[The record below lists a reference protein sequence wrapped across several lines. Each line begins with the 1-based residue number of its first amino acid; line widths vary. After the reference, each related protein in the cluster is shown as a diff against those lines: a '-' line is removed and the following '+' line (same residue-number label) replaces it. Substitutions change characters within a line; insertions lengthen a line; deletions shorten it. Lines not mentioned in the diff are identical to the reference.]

1 MRMRLKTLAAAGLA
15 LAVAGCATM
24 PVTGDPAVSVYATAE
39 TQPVGTANDDA
50 ADDPAIWRNQADPSK
65 SLIIGTDKKAGLH
78 VYNLQGEDLFFLDAG
93 LLNNVDLVTLADGT
107 VLVAASDR
115 TDPANSAI
123 ALFRLDTG
131 AARLEPLGSVAS
143 GAGEAYGLCL
153 WTPPIAKAGD
163 AAIAFAVLKDGTIN
177 QVRIRT
183 DGTGAIERTMSVPS
197 QAEGCVVDHRTS
209 QLYVGEENGGIWRFR
224 VGGSDPVGELLAPID
239 NRMLVADVEGLALMP
254 EGHRG
259 GYLIASS
266 QGDNAYAVFRL
277 PGMEPIGRFR
287 IAQGAVGATEET
299 DGIDLHAGS
308 FGPDYPAGLFVA
320 QDGINPPHAQNFK
333 LVSWEAVVRALNPK
347 PSSPD

>member
-1 MRMRLKTLAAAGLA
+1 MRMRSKFLSTAGLA
-15 LAVAGCATM
+15 LAVAGCATV

-39 TQPVGTANDDA
+39 TAPVGTGNEDA
-50 ADDPAIWRNQADPSK
+50 ADDPAIWFNPESPAK
-65 SLIIGTDKKAGLH
+65 SLIVGTDKKAGLH
-78 VYNLQGEDLFFLDAG
+78 VYNLKGEDLFFLDAG

-115 TDPANSAI
+115 TDPDNSAI
-123 ALFRLDTG
+123 ALFRLDTQS
-131 AARLEPLGSVAS
+131 ARLEPLGSVAS

-153 WTPPIAKAGD
+153 WTPPFTNAGD
-163 AAIAFAVLKDGTIN
+163 AVVAFAVLKDGTIN
-177 QVRIRT
+177 QVRIRE
-183 DGTGAIERTMSVPS
+183 DWTGRIEHTMSVPS
-197 QAEGCVVDHRTS
+197 QAEGCVVDARNFG
-209 QLYVGEENGGIWRFR
+209 LYVGEENGGIWRFR

-277 PGMEPIGRFR
+277 PGMEPVGRFR

-320 QDGINPPHAQNFK
+320 QDGINPPYAQNFK
-333 LVSWEAVVRALNPK
+333 LVSWAAILEALETSPK
-347 PSSPD
+347 AD